1 MACLLMVSSITA
13 NHRVLQSYLGN
24 NPRVDSA
31 ALPATQPVGMA
42 AEQNS
47 TESVQVN
54 VSLAARAKQ
63 ALKTSFTSYQQQQA
77 ETKKAKARER
87 VAEVKKRIDEL
98 KRLLTLFGAMAPK
111 ALLREL
117 QQLAGELK
125 SAAKELKEGWGSSP
139 TGGANAENVLDTDAA
154 APEITDDSL
163 NFAAA
168 DEQAD
173 EQLNEGAPDETRAQP
188 QAPAED
194 LAADAEDD
202 GSRES
207 APAAASTTE
216 STTEST
222 AGLTSFLQHTEK
234 EQSKQQ
240 RQEDLR
246 LLQETV
252 QELKMLFNRLKAM
265 LRQEDRDKE
274 TEKQLEKI
282 SQQLTDT
289 NNIASELTL
298 GIEASVPTVNIAV

>member
-1 MACLLMVSSITA
+1 MACLRMVTSITT

-24 NPRVDSA
+24 NPRVDSSG
-31 ALPATQPVGMA
+31 LPANQPVGMA

-63 ALKTSFTSYQQQQA
+63 ALRTSFTSYQQQQA
-77 ETKKAKARER
+77 EAKKAKARER

-139 TGGANAENVLDTDAA
+139 TGGAGAENVLETAPSVPEAA
-154 APEITDDSL
+154 DDSL
-163 NFAAA
+163 NLAAA
-168 DEQAD
+168 DEQTD
-173 EQLNEGAPDETRAQP
+173 KQLNEGAPDEVQP
-188 QAPAED
+188 QQHVAAEELASNAVSDTADDPA
-194 LAADAEDD
+194 A
-202 GSRES
+202 
-207 APAAASTTE
+207 AAASTTE
-216 STTEST
+216 ATP
-222 AGLTSFLQHTEK
+222 AITSFLQHTEK

-240 RQEDLR
+240 RQDDQR

-289 NNIASELTL
+289 NNIAGQLTL
-298 GIEASVPTVNIAV
+298 SIEASVPTVNIAVSV

>member
-1 MACLLMVSSITA
+1 MVSSITA

-24 NPRVDSA
+24 NPKVDSA
-31 ALPATQPVGMA
+31 VLPATQPVGMA
-42 AEQNS
+42 AEQNN

-63 ALKTSFTSYQQQQA
+63 ALRTSFTSYQQQQA

-125 SAAKELKEGWGSSP
+125 SAAKELKEGWGSSSP
-139 TGGANAENVLDTDAA
+139 TGGANAENVLETDAA

-173 EQLNEGAPDETRAQP
+173 EQLTEGAPDETRAQQ
-188 QAPAED
+188 QASAED

-207 APAAASTTE
+207 TPTAASTTE
-216 STTEST
+216 STP
-222 AGLTSFLQHTEK
+222 AITSFLQHTEK

-240 RQEDLR
+240 RQEDQR

-252 QELKMLFNRLKAM
+252 QELKLLFNRLKAM
-265 LRQEDRDKE
+265 LQQEDRDQD
-274 TEKQLEKI
+274 TEKQLDKI

-289 NNIASELTL
+289 NNIAGQLTL
-298 GIEASVPTVNIAV
+298 SIEASMPTVNIAVSV